1 MKTYI
6 APELEI
12 VEVDA
17 LRTLLFM
24 TSPQN
29 TLPSE
34 DDPLNQ
40 FVKKNNYVDFSDD
53 STLF

>member
-6 APELEI
+6 APALEI
-12 VEVDA
+12 VEVGA
-17 LRTLLFM
+17 LNTLLFI
-24 TSPQN
+24 TSPVN
-29 TLPSE
+29 ATPTT